1 MPVEERSTR
10 SLERCDQH
18 PTRSAVARCEGC
30 GRPLC
35 LSCAVPVRG
44 EVLGAECLPEP
55 FGSDL
60 PRIVRPPVT
69 VLQLIAGAGLALALL
84 GTVLPWSRFGVG
96 SGAFGAWGE
105 PIRWATLTV
114 VAVVLALLAW
124 GARRAL
130 LRPPSFLDTAIAVLA
145 GVACV
150 AALLSVWHPPAF
162 ARTWIGPW
170 VAFAGGAIA
179 CTSTLVEIRARRA
192 ASVPT

>member
-1 MPVEERSTR
+1 
-10 SLERCDQH
+10 
-18 PTRSAVARCEGC
+18 
-30 GRPLC
+30 
-35 LSCAVPVRG
+35 VPVRG
-44 EVLGAECLPEP
+44 RVLGAECLPEP

-69 VLQLIAGAGLALALL
+69 VLQLIAGGGLLLALL

-114 VAVVLALLAW
+114 VAAVLGLIAW

-130 LRPPSFLDTAIAVLA
+130 LRPPAFLDVSIAVLGGIA
-145 GVACV
+145 GA
-150 AALLSVWHPPAF
+150 AALLAVWHPPAF

-179 CTSTLVEIRARRA
+179 CASTVVEIRARRK
-192 ASVPT
+192 ASAPA

>member
-1 MPVEERSTR
+1 MPVEERSAR

-18 PTRSAVARCEGC
+18 PARSAVARCEGC

-44 EVLGAECLPEP
+44 QVLGAECLPEP

-60 PRIVRPPVT
+60 PRIVRPRVT
-69 VLQLIAGAGLALALL
+69 VLQLLAVAGLLLALL
-84 GTVLPWSRFGVG
+84 GTVLPWSRFGIG

-105 PIRWATLTV
+105 PVRWATLTV
-114 VAVVLALLAW
+114 VAVVLGLFAW

-130 LRPPSFLDTAIAVLA
+130 LRPPAFLDLAIAVLGGIA
-145 GVACV
+145 SA

-179 CTSTLVEIRARRA
+179 CASTVVERHARRA
-192 ASVPT
+192 AATPA